1 MDENLSE
8 LCNGDIG
15 GEKSAFG
22 WLRGLLAIVNM
33 PIIFRDIRFFKF
45 HKINVKPEPFFKK
58 IEHPFT
64 WLAPFVPFKMQ

>member
-33 PIIFRDIRFFKF
+33 PIIFRDIRCFKF
-45 HKINVKPEPFFKK
+45 HKINVKPEPFF
-58 IEHPFT
+58 
-64 WLAPFVPFKMQ
+64 